1 MRLRQNCRT
10 ASEARRQ
17 RGFTLIEAMVAL
29 IVLSVG
35 LLGIAALYGQTL
47 RASRTSLYRTEAV
60 NLAADLADRMRANR
74 NPANGYA
81 CGDPCNAADGGNAV
95 ADADLATWLAMVQ
108 AQLPGGAAGVDYT
121 APTGTTPA
129 AYVVTISW
137 SEVGQDDPVTY
148 QLRVEI

>member
-10 ASEARRQ
+10 ASGARRQ

-60 NLAADLADRMRANR
+60 NLAAD
-74 NPANGYA
+74 
-81 CGDPCNAADGGNAV
+81 
-95 ADADLATWLAMVQ
+95 
-108 AQLPGGAAGVDYT
+108 
-121 APTGTTPA
+121 
-129 AYVVTISW
+129 
-137 SEVGQDDPVTY
+137 
-148 QLRVEI
+148 